1 MVVLQDLMVPQ
12 KKKKNKHFFLSK
24 LKDLKI
30 VKFNFIFKNTLLV
43 FFLLWHSLGWGL
55 EGGKTMRSP
64 LYLVCSC
71 KMKLIWTT
79 DYGLNYK
86 N

>member
-1 MVVLQDLMVPQ
+1 MVLQLYFEGNWDAWSDLGYIY
-12 KKKKNKHFFLSK
+12 LGD
-24 LKDLKI
+24 DLKSITWAI
-30 VKFNFIFKNTLLV
+30 VR
-43 FFLLWHSLGWGL
+43 GL